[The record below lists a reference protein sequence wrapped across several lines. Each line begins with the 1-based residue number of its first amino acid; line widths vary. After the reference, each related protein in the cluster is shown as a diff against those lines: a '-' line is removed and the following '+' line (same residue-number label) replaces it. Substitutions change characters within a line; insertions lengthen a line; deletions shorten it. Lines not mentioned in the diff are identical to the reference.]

1 MVNILE
7 GVGLSATAR
16 LPDDNYCKTFVV
28 AVHANGGGVE
38 CLRTYSSENGR
49 ATDCTIIEAARATS
63 AAPTYFDAITITFP
77 STNTRCV
84 FLDGGVGHN
93 NPSPLALTEANGIW
107 PGRTIKLLLSI
118 GTGVAPPVR
127 YKAHS
132 RFNRLKAAI
141 EAAKLASEI
150 ATQCGITHEDLLRK
164 RDLSGKYMPLLHDVR
179 HVIELQLL
187 DGIHNSYSRLEL
199 VSRAWGRTLTVGI
212 GAIPLQ
218 CRFRIE
224 HKFADIKF
232 FIHFKVCSKPV
243 QMVLFPFRS

>member
-16 LPDDNYCKTFVV
+16 LPDDNCCKTFVV

-38 CLRTYSSENGR
+38 CLRTYSSANGR

-77 STNTRCV
+77 STNTKCI

-127 YKAHS
+127 YKTHS

-150 ATQCGITHEDLLRK
+150 ATQCNITHEDLLRK
-164 RDLSGKYMPLLHDVR
+164 PDLTGKYFRFNADLGMIGLAEWDKLG
-179 HVIELQLL
+179 HVNACTLQYLKTFEIDKSEMKCIELISAVNI
-187 DGIHNSYSRLEL
+187 DSRYF
-199 VSRAWGRTLTVGI
+199 
-212 GAIPLQ
+212 
-218 CRFRIE
+218 RF
-224 HKFADIKF
+224 
-232 FIHFKVCSKPV
+232 S
-243 QMVLFPFRS
+243 